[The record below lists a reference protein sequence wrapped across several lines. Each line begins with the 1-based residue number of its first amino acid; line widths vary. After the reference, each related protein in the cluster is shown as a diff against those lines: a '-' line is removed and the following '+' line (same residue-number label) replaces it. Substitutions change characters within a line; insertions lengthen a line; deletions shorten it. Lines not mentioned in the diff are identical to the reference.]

1 MLNVFRSFISQLFL
15 FGIVGISLNL
25 TSYLIFCLLIY
36 LKISYS
42 LAISLVYL
50 VFFIINF
57 FIYKEKI
64 FQKKNHSSGTV
75 IKYFFSHL
83 LIYILN
89 LFLLF
94 LSIDIYQLSPFY
106 SQFVIILILGLLMFY
121 LYKYWVYK

>member
-15 FGIVGISLNL
+15 FGIVGIALNL

-36 LKISYS
+36 LKISYI
-42 LAISLVYL
+42 LAISLVYFI
-50 VFFIINF
+50 FFIINF
-57 FIYKEKI
+57 FIYKKKI
-64 FQKKNHSSGTV
+64 FIKKNYSTGTL
-75 IKYFFSHL
+75 IKYFCSHV
-83 LIYILN
+83 LIYLSN